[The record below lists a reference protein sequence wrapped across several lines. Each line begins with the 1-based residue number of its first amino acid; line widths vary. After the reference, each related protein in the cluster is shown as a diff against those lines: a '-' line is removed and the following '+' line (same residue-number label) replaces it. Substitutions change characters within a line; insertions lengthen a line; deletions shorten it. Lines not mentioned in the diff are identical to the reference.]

1 MINLGSA
8 GNFAV
13 LGGTSVTNTG
23 DTIIVY
29 GNVGV
34 SPGGTITGFPPGVV
48 NGTIDTGGSIAA
60 QAQTDLTNAYNAA
73 AGEVAPPANT
83 AGTLTYFSTTLM
95 PGVYSASSTIDITG
109 TLTLNGNGVYIFQ
122 AGSTLTAEVGSQVI
136 LTNGAQA
143 NDVFW
148 QVGSSATILGG
159 STAFEGTV
167 LALTSITVTSGVTM
181 TGNLLAQSG
190 TVTLDSDNITAV
202 PEPACTSILIAGF
215 MGLAIGAGRIRRH
228 YSNRKLDSKGC

>member
-13 LGGTSVTNTG
+13 LAGTSVTNTG
-23 DTIIVY
+23 DSTFN
-29 GNVGV
+29 GDVGV
-34 SPGGTITGFPPGVV
+34 SPGATITGFPPEIV
-48 NGTIDTGGSIAA
+48 NGTINTGDSIAA
-60 QAQTDLTNAYNAA
+60 QAQIDLTNAYNAA
-73 AGEVAPPANT
+73 AGESPT
-83 AGTLTYFSTTLM
+83 SSGGTLTYSNITLT
-95 PGVYSASSTIDITG
+95 PGVYHAMSAISITG

-122 AGSTLTAEVGSQVI
+122 AGSTLTTAGGSQVI

-148 QVGSSATILGG
+148 EVGSSATINGG
-159 STAFEGTV
+159 SSIFVGTI

-181 TGNLLAQSG
+181 TGNLLAQNG
-190 TVTLDSDNITAV
+190 AVTLDSDRITAV

-228 YSNRKLDSKGC
+228 YSNKKLDSKGC